1 VQISG
6 KPIMIEYDGEKREG
20 DKARSADYSNAN
32 KILSW
37 EPSVSL
43 DNGLAEMYEWIENSM
58 TRA

>member
-1 VQISG
+1 
-6 KPIMIEYDGEKREG
+6 MIEYDGEKREG